1 MKTLQKLSLLVS
13 VLIFLFLGCSKDPDD
28 EILRFEL
35 NVSVTPDDGGT
46 VSPLSGTYDEGTV
59 VALEGTPSTGYS
71 FVEWTGSIQS
81 TDNPVSIT
89 MDSDKDIT
97 GVFEKLDSDE
107 DGVTDDLDTC
117 PDTPSGAQVDEN
129 GCSNSQIDTDGDGVT
144 DDLDTCPE
152 TPGGA
157 QVDENGCSNSQI
169 DSDGDGVT
177 DDLDTCP
184 DTPSGAQ
191 VDENGCSDSQKD
203 TDGDGVTDD
212 VDLCSD
218 TPPGENV
225 DENGCPTSSPIYL
238 DGNGITIKCYNWSQ
252 VGDTGQVNG
261 TTYTVVDED
270 MLRQMVANS
279 EDVTKVCT
287 TKVTDMS
294 EMFWVTQFN
303 QDIGSWDVSNV
314 TNMRGMFSSIAF
326 FIADPVPFNQDIS
339 YWDVS
344 NVTNMRGMFSGSLFN
359 QDIGSWDVSSVTDM
373 YAMFSSLNLNYMGP
387 IGPFNQD
394 IGSWDVGNVTN
405 MGFMFFGSLFN
416 QNIGSWDVDNVI
428 ECTNFS
434 FDTPQWV
441 LPKPDFTNCNPDY

>member
-46 VSPLSGTYDEGTV
+46 VSPSDGTYDEGAV

-81 TDNPVSIT
+81 TDNPMSIT

-117 PDTPSGAQVDEN
+117 P
-129 GCSNSQIDTDGDGVT
+129 
-144 DDLDTCPE
+144 E
-152 TPGGA
+152 TPG
-157 QVDENGCSNSQI
+157 
-169 DSDGDGVT
+169 
-177 DDLDTCP
+177 
-184 DTPSGAQ
+184 GAQ

>member
-46 VSPLSGTYDEGTV
+46 VSPSHGTYDEGTV
-59 VALEGTPSTGYS
+59 VALEGTPSTGYF

-81 TDNPVSIT
+81 TDNPASIT

-117 PDTPSGAQVDEN
+117 PDTPD
-129 GCSNSQIDTDGDGVT
+129 
-144 DDLDTCPE
+144 
-152 TPGGA
+152 
-157 QVDENGCSNSQI
+157 
-169 DSDGDGVT
+169 
-177 DDLDTCP
+177 
-184 DTPSGAQ
+184 GAQ